1 MKVMKNIIIDEEVRH
16 GKPVIEGTRITV
28 EEVLGLLE
36 TGMEFNKIQEE
47 YGLDQEDIKSVIR
60 YVNSFMSGEEVNT
73 YA

>member
-1 MKVMKNIIIDEEVRH
+1 MKNIIIDEEVRH

>member
-1 MKVMKNIIIDEEVRH
+1 MKDIVIDEDVRH

-28 EEVLGLLE
+28 EEVLGMLE
-36 TGMEFNKIQEE
+36 TGMDFNKIQEE